1 MYKLS
6 YYLQTNL
13 FCVLI
18 LLLIL
23 IGLRNKTRY
32 SVLLF
37 KKILFCS
44 ILFCMFDIVSVIFR
58 GTNYNSSN
66 LILTF
71 SNSFYLFLP
80 LLIGYYW
87 IQYVYLTIDENR
99 FKLKKVKF
107 LLVIPL
113 LLGFIMLMINV
124 FSHNIFIINSNNI
137 YERSNMYFLYAI
149 SSWIYIAISSIKTII
164 VYHRTDNIYIKEK
177 IFPLSLF
184 IVAPLI
190 TSIVQLLFYG
200 LSVSQ
205 IGFTVSSL
213 LIFLYYQ
220 DEQILMDNLT
230 KVNNRT
236 SFNEF
241 LQNKYDVLKDNDIIS
256 LVFIDIDNFKYIND
270 NYGHLVGDEVL
281 INVAS
286 ILKKSCL
293 EFNKNLF
300 LARYGGDEFVIVSSL
315 NLKQINELEKLID
328 NNVKVYNK
336 EENIKISISKGYTS
350 DIKANYKSII
360 HIIDIADDLMYK
372 NKKTKKSNKLF
383 SE

>member
-149 SSWIYIAISSIKTII
+149 SSWIYMAISSIKTII

>member
-32 SVLLF
+32 SALLF

-124 FSHNIFIINSNNI
+124 FSHTIFIIN
-137 YERSNMYFLYAI
+137 
-149 SSWIYIAISSIKTII
+149 
-164 VYHRTDNIYIKEK
+164 
-177 IFPLSLF
+177 
-184 IVAPLI
+184 
-190 TSIVQLLFYG
+190 
-200 LSVSQ
+200 
-205 IGFTVSSL
+205 
-213 LIFLYYQ
+213 
-220 DEQILMDNLT
+220 
-230 KVNNRT
+230 
-236 SFNEF
+236 
-241 LQNKYDVLKDNDIIS
+241 
-256 LVFIDIDNFKYIND
+256 
-270 NYGHLVGDEVL
+270 
-281 INVAS
+281 
-286 ILKKSCL
+286 
-293 EFNKNLF
+293 
-300 LARYGGDEFVIVSSL
+300 
-315 NLKQINELEKLID
+315 
-328 NNVKVYNK
+328 
-336 EENIKISISKGYTS
+336 
-350 DIKANYKSII
+350 
-360 HIIDIADDLMYK
+360 
-372 NKKTKKSNKLF
+372 
-383 SE
+383 

>member
-87 IQYVYLTIDENR
+87 IQYVYLTIDEKR

-149 SSWIYIAISSIKTII
+149 SSWIYVAISSIKTII

-190 TSIVQLLFYG
+190 TSIVQSLFYG

-241 LQNKYDVLKDNDIIS
+241 MQNKYDVLKDNDIIS

-350 DIKANYKSII
+350 DIKANYKSIT

>member
-220 DEQILMDNLT
+220 DEQILTDNLT

>member
-87 IQYVYLTIDENR
+87 IQYVYLTIDEKR

-149 SSWIYIAISSIKTII
+149 SSWIYVAISSIKTII

-190 TSIVQLLFYG
+190 TSIVQSLFYG

-350 DIKANYKSII
+350 DIKANYKSIT

>member
-149 SSWIYIAISSIKTII
+149 SSWIYMAISSIKTII

-350 DIKANYKSII
+350 DIKANYKSIT

>member
-58 GTNYNSSN
+58 GTNYTSSN

-205 IGFTVSSL
+205 MGFTVSSL

-230 KVNNRT
+230 KVNNRN

-256 LVFIDIDNFKYIND
+256 LIFIDIDNFKYIND

-350 DIKANYKSII
+350 DIKANYKSIT

>member
-87 IQYVYLTIDENR
+87 IQYVYLTIDEKR

-149 SSWIYIAISSIKTII
+149 SSWIYVAISSIKTII

-190 TSIVQLLFYG
+190 TSIVQTLFYG

-350 DIKANYKSII
+350 DIKANYKSIT

>member
-184 IVAPLI
+184 IVAPLL

-220 DEQILMDNLT
+220 DEQILTDNLT

-270 NYGHLVGDEVL
+270 NYGYLVGDEVL

>member
-286 ILKKSCL
+286 ILKKSC
-293 EFNKNLF
+293 
-300 LARYGGDEFVIVSSL
+300 
-315 NLKQINELEKLID
+315 
-328 NNVKVYNK
+328 
-336 EENIKISISKGYTS
+336 
-350 DIKANYKSII
+350 
-360 HIIDIADDLMYK
+360 
-372 NKKTKKSNKLF
+372 
-383 SE
+383 